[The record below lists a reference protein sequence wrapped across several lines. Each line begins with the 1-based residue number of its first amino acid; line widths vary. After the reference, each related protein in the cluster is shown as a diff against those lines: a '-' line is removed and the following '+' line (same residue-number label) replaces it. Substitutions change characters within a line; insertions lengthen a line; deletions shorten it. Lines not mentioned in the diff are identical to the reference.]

1 MNIIRILPALAL
13 SFIASPCTHAT
24 LAPLAPNN
32 FAPGGTSLDFSST
45 ASGTEVNGLFIG
57 NVLFQVTE
65 DGVATNGAV
74 IVDAGPGTTNNIAPP
89 NLVSLSNPS
98 GLALVV
104 SLPNPITQFGYGYA
118 ILVRSPVS
126 AATTIQLFAG
136 LTSVGSLDFAG
147 SPDPEFAGGFAGL
160 SSTEPF
166 DRAVLTFSTLGEAF
180 AVDNVTF
187 ATAVPEQEQTLILLA
202 IGVFGLV
209 SFYFRRSL
217 LFWMLSDC

>member
-1 MNIIRILPALAL
+1 MNIIRILPVLLL
-13 SFIASPCTHAT
+13 SLVASPCTHAT

-32 FAPGGTSLDFSST
+32 FAPNATSLDFSGI
-45 ASGTEVNGLFIG
+45 ASGTEVNALSIN

-65 DGVATNGAV
+65 NGVPTNGAA
-74 IVDAGPGTTNNIAPP
+74 IVDAGPGTTNDIVPP

-118 ILVRSPVS
+118 ILTTSPV
-126 AATTIQLFAG
+126 APATTIQLFAG
-136 LTSVGSLDFAG
+136 LAPVGSLDFAG
-147 SPDPEFAGGFAGL
+147 SPDPKFTGGFAGL
-160 SSTEPF
+160 SSTVPF

-187 ATAVPEQEQTLILLA
+187 ATTVPDNERTLTLFA
-202 IGVFGLV
+202 IGVFGLI
-209 SFYFRRSL
+209 SLRFRRGL
-217 LFWMLSDC
+217 PL

>member
-1 MNIIRILPALAL
+1 MNIIRILPVLLL
-13 SFIASPCTHAT
+13 SLVASPCTHAT

-32 FAPGGTSLDFSST
+32 FAPSATLLDFSGI
-45 ASGTEVNGLFIG
+45 ASGTEVNALSIN

-65 DGVATNGAV
+65 NGLLTNGAV
-74 IVDAGPGTTNNIAPP
+74 IVDAGPGTTNNIVPP

-104 SLPNPITQFGYGYA
+104 SLPNSVTQFGYGYA
-118 ILVRSPVS
+118 ILTKSPVS

-136 LTSVGSLDFAG
+136 LAPVGSLDFAG
-147 SPDPEFAGGFAGL
+147 SPDPKFTGGFAGL
-160 SSTEPF
+160 SSTVPF
-166 DRAVLTFSTLGEAF
+166 DRAVLTFSTLGEGF

-187 ATAVPEQEQTLILLA
+187 ATTVPEQERTLILFA
-202 IGVFGLV
+202 IGVFGLL

-217 LFWMLSDC
+217 LL